1 VKLTKEILKKLIKE
15 EFSRMTNEMM
25 MPGSPEFNKVS
36 REAMEGIEFQEDAA
50 ARIAELKMFNKQMS
64 DVINNSGETKEI
76 NNEKIQNNFAKI
88 NILNMRIPG
97 LRSKTT

>member
-1 VKLTKEILKKLIKE
+1 MKLTKEILKKLIKE